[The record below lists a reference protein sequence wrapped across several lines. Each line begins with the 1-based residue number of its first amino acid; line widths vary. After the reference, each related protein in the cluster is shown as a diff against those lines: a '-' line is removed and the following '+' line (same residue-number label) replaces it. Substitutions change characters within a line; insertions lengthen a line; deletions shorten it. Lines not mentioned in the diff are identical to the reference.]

1 MKRITCDNCG
11 GNCFTERA
19 GYRICMYCNTRFV
32 LQANDLSSGN
42 SPMTLNA
49 DIMELLKKCQQN
61 PAQARR
67 YANLILDID
76 PTNKEALKYL

>member
-1 MKRITCDNCG
+1 MKRIICENCG
-11 GNCFTERA
+11 GNRFTEQV
-19 GYRICMYCNTRFV
+19 GYRVCMYCNTKFL
-32 LQANDLSSGN
+32 LQDGDLPSGN